1 MCLHI
6 IGCKMENQELSE
18 RLSPEA
24 LDELIKEI
32 EMGTGVQ
39 LNKRETSVRISEDKM
54 EAWLYLAMPE
64 NNYNFTKNDLIQILE
79 EHGVHEG
86 FLESNLAAIAKKKVY
101 DREILVARG
110 KTPKEGSNGHYEF
123 FFDPPNYKA
132 APKIRED
139 GSVDYHSMS
148 ELPNVHKDQ
157 MLAMYHP
164 AIPGEDGYEVNGR
177 GLRPQMVRDLP
188 PLRGRGISNQD
199 NKNIYLARIDG
210 KVEMKDNSIDIQPIH
225 EIRGDVDMIIGKV
238 EFFGDIK
245 ISGNVEAGVIIR
257 AGRNVVIDGF
267 VEAVQIFA
275 GGDVILKR
283 GISGN
288 KKAKIIAKGSVMADF
303 IENAEI
309 EATGSVHANI
319 ILNSRVY
326 SKDSILVTGK
336 KGTIIGGI
344 THGLT
349 GLMAMNLG
357 NDVEVRTI
365 VHVGFE
371 PGSYERF
378 VYLTR
383 KETDLKRELAELVDE
398 MANILRRK
406 RTTGELAIT
415 EEDKLV
421 RHNKKKDEIFI
432 ELDNIRMEREK
443 LALEI
448 SRGRG
453 AKVHV
458 EGNINRGVII
468 GAENAQMLIDRST
481 VYMEYSCVSGQ
492 VQGNVIIYK

>member
-6 IGCKMENQELSE
+6 KGCKMENREITE
-18 RLSPEA
+18 KLSPEA
-24 LDELIKEI
+24 LEELIKEI

-64 NNYNFTKNDLIQILE
+64 DNFYYTKSDLITILE
-79 EHGVHEG
+79 EHGVREG
-86 FLESNLAAIAKKKVY
+86 FQESNLTAMAKKKVY

-110 KTPKEGSNGHYEF
+110 KTPMEGSNGYYEF
-123 FFDPPNYKA
+123 FFDPPNYKL

-148 ELPNVHKDQ
+148 ELPNVHKDE

-164 AIPGEDGYEVNGR
+164 AVPGTEGYDVTGKI
-177 GLRPQMVRDLP
+177 LRPALTRDLP
-188 PLRGRGISNQD
+188 PLRGRGITNQD
-199 NKNIYLARIDG
+199 NRNIYLARIDG
-210 KVEMKDNSIDIQPIH
+210 KVEMKDNSIDIQPLH
-225 EIRGDVDMIIGKV
+225 EIHGDVDMIIGKV
-238 EFFGDIK
+238 EFFGDIM
-245 ISGNVEAGVIIR
+245 ITGNVEAGVVIR
-257 AGRNVVIDGF
+257 AGRNVIINGF

-275 GGDVILKR
+275 GGDVVLKR
-283 GISGN
+283 GVSGG
-288 KKAKIIAKGSVMADF
+288 KKAKVIAKGSVMADF

-309 EATGSVHANI
+309 DATGSVHANI
-319 ILNSRVY
+319 ILNSRVF
-326 SKDSILVTGK
+326 SKDTVYVTGK

-349 GLMAMNLG
+349 GLSAMNLG
-357 NDVEVRTI
+357 NDVEVKTI
-365 VHVGFE
+365 IHVGFE

-383 KETDLKRELAELVDE
+383 KESELKRELGELVDD
-398 MANILRRK
+398 MAAILRKK
-406 RTTGELAIT
+406 RTTGEISLT
-415 EEDKLV
+415 EEDKLIQ
-421 RHNKKKDEIFI
+421 HNKKKDEIFI
-432 ELDNIRMEREK
+432 ELDNIRTEREK

-448 SRGRG
+448 SKGRG

-458 EGNINRGVII
+458 EGSINRGVIV
-468 GAENAQMLIDRST
+468 GVENAQMLIDRST